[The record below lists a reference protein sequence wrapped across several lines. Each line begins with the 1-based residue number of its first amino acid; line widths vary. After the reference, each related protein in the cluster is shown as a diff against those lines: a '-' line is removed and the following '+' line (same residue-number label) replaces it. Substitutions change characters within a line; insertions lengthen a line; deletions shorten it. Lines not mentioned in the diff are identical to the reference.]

1 MPGTFTPTVFGDGQ
15 LPATVGTLYEVPVSS
30 AAYIKCLNLFNTNAA
45 QQTILVYTNTS
56 GTRRVLARYVLNQNE
71 RAFFDDTVIL
81 TAGDKIEAVTT
92 TGTAVDWFMSGVLET

>member
-15 LPATVGTLYEVPVSS
+15 LPATVGTLYEVPASS

-45 QQTILVYTNTS
+45 LQTVLLYINTS
-56 GTRRVLARYVLNQNE
+56 GTRRIIARYELPLNQ
-71 RAFFDDTVIL
+71 RAFFDDTLIL

-92 TGTAVDWFMSGVLET
+92 TGAAIDWFMSGVLET